1 MRRAIG
7 FGCSSRAKIDDVVAL
22 VRSVTDTSV
31 RTDALVRTTLAT
43 HERRATFA
51 QVVAARLDLDLVV
64 FPAAALADVPGT
76 LSTSALAAAH
86 VGTANV
92 AEAAALAALGPAAR
106 LVVAKRIGRYCTAA
120 VAEVA

>member
-22 VRSVTDTSV
+22 VRSVSDGSV
-31 RTDALVRTTLAT
+31 RATLAT

-64 FPAAALADVPGT
+64 FPAAALAEVPGT

-106 LVVAKRIGRYCTAA
+106 LVVAKRIGRHCTCA